1 VKHDFTDEP
10 AAGFYQSGAAHLRL
24 GKGFHHNRLSLI
36 ASISAWGA
44 PDRHAPLWDRR
55 RMMATATR
63 LLDTDRVSVQG
74 LLGRTFALPR
84 TQCRCSGTASTERR
98 WVAMLATMRLVSRG
112 ERRGWPGRPG

>member
-1 VKHDFTDEP
+1 MGCRVSEAQLHKMTRRPALLAWRPPP
-10 AAGFYQSGAAHLRL
+10 AAG
-24 GKGFHHNRLSLI
+24 KEFHHNRLSLI

-63 LLDTDRVSVQG
+63 LLYPERVSVQG

-84 TQCRCSGTASTERR
+84 TQCRCSGTVSTERR
-98 WVAMLATMRLVSRG
+98 R
-112 ERRGWPGRPG
+112 WPCWRPNWSA